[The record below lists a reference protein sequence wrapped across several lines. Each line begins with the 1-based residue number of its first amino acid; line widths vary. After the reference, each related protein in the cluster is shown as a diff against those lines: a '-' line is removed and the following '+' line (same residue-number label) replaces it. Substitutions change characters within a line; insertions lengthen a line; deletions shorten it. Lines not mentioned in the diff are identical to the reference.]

1 MTEECFDGEEG
12 YISLH
17 FARVE
22 TRAEVDDSGAGS
34 FTEGDRI
41 GLFIDN
47 GETVSYRELTRTSGE
62 WLPRLK
68 RSEFGTGDLTL
79 AAHYPALDNAAENP
93 RAREL
98 ALPEEQTD
106 ENASGSDLLFARTTL
121 AAGSYRTTLTFRHAL
136 HPLRVRLD
144 AGSGEAAL
152 RIRSLL
158 RGRIDLLTGEAA
170 ATGDGFS
177 WITPRRMADGSFTA
191 LIWPQPTAPY
201 RDGEEARLEI
211 TADGRTIRYEAPAT
225 LDGKTFEIF
234 EPGKQTTLRLDIRAE
249 EPAPEFAGTIRWV
262 YGVHAPDFPGKEN
275 IPSYPPYVSEFPAG
289 AWFRYDLTIE
299 ESQYLT

>member
-1 MTEECFDGEEG
+1 MSEERFDGAED

-17 FARVE
+17 FARAE

-47 GETVSYRELTRTSGE
+47 NEAVSYRELTRTSGE

-93 RAREL
+93 RDREL

-106 ENASGSDLLFARTTL
+106 ENASGTDLLFARTTL

-136 HPLRVRLD
+136 HRLRVRLD

-170 ATGDGFS
+170 ATGDDFS
-177 WITPRRMADGSFTA
+177 WITPRRTADGSFTA

-201 RDGEEARLEI
+201 RDGEEA
-211 TADGRTIRYEAPAT
+211 
-225 LDGKTFEIF
+225 
-234 EPGKQTTLRLDIRAE
+234 
-249 EPAPEFAGTIRWV
+249 
-262 YGVHAPDFPGKEN
+262 
-275 IPSYPPYVSEFPAG
+275 
-289 AWFRYDLTIE
+289 
-299 ESQYLT
+299 

>member
-22 TRAEVDDSGAGS
+22 TRAEMDDSGAGS

-106 ENASGSDLLFARTTL
+106 ENAAGTDLLFARTTL

-136 HPLRVRLD
+136 HRLRVRLD
-144 AGSGEAAL
+144 AGSDEAAL

-170 ATGDGFS
+170 ATGDDFS
-177 WITPRRMADGSFTA
+177 WITPHSTADGSFTA

-201 RDGEEARLEI
+201 RDGEEA
-211 TADGRTIRYEAPAT
+211 
-225 LDGKTFEIF
+225 
-234 EPGKQTTLRLDIRAE
+234 
-249 EPAPEFAGTIRWV
+249 
-262 YGVHAPDFPGKEN
+262 
-275 IPSYPPYVSEFPAG
+275 
-289 AWFRYDLTIE
+289 
-299 ESQYLT
+299 